1 MECETAEKDIFCVK
15 LLQVCCTE
23 TWGWW
28 VASIMAKWQT
38 CAYGQINS
46 AVCVWSQRFIWLQH
60 DENDSKVKCCL
71 FGTNSIQ
78 WTTLACLYSVFE
90 EKLSWYLDCN
100 IDILTLSRNRH
111 LQLCRVVM
119 VNSWYNLQ
127 IWCMDAQFEHGLCGK
142 RQMKHFCHMD
152 LHDTRRPFSYCFCH
166 FNLKITYF
174 GAVVQCHAVARQHA
188 YPLQNLQCKYFD
200 SSDNPR
206 NGVEFRSR
214 LKQTVASLLF
224 PIHTSVF
231 LLPGHTDLCPQI
243 SAISLVSH

>member
-1 MECETAEKDIFCVK
+1 
-15 LLQVCCTE
+15 
-23 TWGWW
+23 
-28 VASIMAKWQT
+28 
-38 CAYGQINS
+38 
-46 AVCVWSQRFIWLQH
+46 
-60 DENDSKVKCCL
+60 
-71 FGTNSIQ
+71 
-78 WTTLACLYSVFE
+78 
-90 EKLSWYLDCN
+90 
-100 IDILTLSRNRH
+100 
-111 LQLCRVVM
+111 
-119 VNSWYNLQ
+119 
-127 IWCMDAQFEHGLCGK
+127 MDAQFEHGLCGK

-152 LHDTRRPFSYCFCH
+152 LHDTRRPCSYCFCQLVSASHATILVSH
-166 FNLKITYF
+166 FNLALKRNLKITYF